1 MPDQKF
7 NNVSNH
13 MMGVDTGEEDKRD
26 KDDEGR
32 TEGMIIAKIKT
43 DDKSVKLL
51 SIPRDS
57 YVYVPEV
64 GYETKINHAHSF
76 GGPKATIDTVENLLG
91 IPVDY
96 YARIN
101 FSAFMDVVDAVD
113 GVTVDV
119 PYEFTEQDS

>member
-1 MPDQKF
+1 MPDPKF
-7 NNVSNH
+7 DNVFLL
-13 MMGVDTGEEDKRD
+13 MMGFDSGDGDKWYN
-26 KDDEGR
+26 DDEASTDALLLATLNR
-32 TEGMIIAKIKT
+32 

-51 SIPRDS
+51 SITLDC

-113 GVTVDV
+113 GVT
-119 PYEFTEQDS
+119 

>member
-1 MPDQKF
+1 MD
-7 NNVSNH
+7 NVSIIMIDIETSEGDKQNK
-13 MMGVDTGEEDKRD
+13 EEKSRNDALMLATLNK
-26 KDDEGR
+26 
-32 TEGMIIAKIKT
+32 

-101 FSAFMDVVDAVD
+101 FSAFMDVVDAV
-113 GVTVDV
+113 
-119 PYEFTEQDS
+119 